1 MQERRLTRR
10 MKELLKKKKLNPNN
24 WRYIRQTP
32 RELTIIH
39 RHTSKTRTIRLEK
52 GARQCEK
59 ASAKTG
65 EPE

>member
-1 MQERRLTRR
+1 MQERRLTRK

-39 RHTSKTRTIRLEK
+39 KETGRTRTIEMK
-52 GARQCEK
+52 GA
-59 ASAKTG
+59 
-65 EPE
+65 